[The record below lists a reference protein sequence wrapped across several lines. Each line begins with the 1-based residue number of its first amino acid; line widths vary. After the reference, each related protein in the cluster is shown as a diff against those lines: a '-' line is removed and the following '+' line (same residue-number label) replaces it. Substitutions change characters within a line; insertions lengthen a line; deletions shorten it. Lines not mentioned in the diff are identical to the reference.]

1 MKGLKGKV
9 TYIWNQIKRFF
20 KIIIIIILL
29 LLLLLIIMLVFRLWH
44 SKTIC
49 YITGQVI
56 IVCAINFYLFY
67 RKFNKNKNINLSFVR
82 ISFFASTFCGLVY
95 GFALGLFTFEYVE
108 KLYILIYLFSKKF
121 YYFAV
126 LAIYA
131 IINITLSVI
140 ISLLTLKLG
149 NFLTDDSLRADFK
162 FRKPNAE
169 KSLNRLTAFFIV
181 INTINIIITAL
192 SVSKIDIINKKI
204 NMNFSNFN
212 ILDLNSIIWLM
223 MGEVLLYLSV
233 AMLCVHSLT
242 KSHKISRNYS
252 ETIAVFFKS
261 FLVMIVTFVGLYS
274 IVRPQQTPNDNIK
287 NDEIKLYVTALATS
301 LYPILDSWKYVHD
314 EIKNGEE
321 KNRLSKMIVLMK
333 HVLRKKDDLH

>member
-9 TYIWNQIKRFF
+9 TYIWNQKKRFF
-20 KIIIIIILL
+20 KILLIILL
-29 LLLLLIIMLVFRLWH
+29 LIIIMLVYRLWH

-49 YITGQVI
+49 YITGQII
-56 IVCAINFYLFY
+56 IVCAIIFYLFY
-67 RKFNKNKNINLSFVR
+67 RKFNKKKNINLSLVR
-82 ISFFASTFCGLVY
+82 TSFFVSTLCGLAY

-108 KLYILIYLFSKKF
+108 KLYILISLFSKKF

-149 NFLTDDSLRADFK
+149 NFLTDNSLQAGFK
-162 FRKPNAE
+162 FRKSNAE

-181 INTINIIITAL
+181 INIINITITAL
-192 SVSKIDIINKKI
+192 SVSKIDIINKKY
-204 NMNFSNFN
+204 NMNFWNFN
-212 ILDLNSIIWLM
+212 ILDLNSIIWLL
-223 MGEVLLYLSV
+223 MGDVLLYLSA

-242 KSHKISRNYS
+242 KSHKISRNYL
-252 ETIAVFFKS
+252 EAIVVFSKN
-261 FLVMIVTFVGLYS
+261 FLVMIVTLVGLYY
-274 IVRPQQTPNDNIK
+274 IVGQQQTLNDNII
-287 NDEIKLYVTALATS
+287 NYEIKLYFTALASS

-314 EIKNGEE
+314 EIKSGEE
-321 KNRLSKMIVLMK
+321 KNRLNKMIVLMK
-333 HVLRKKDDLH
+333 HVLRKKV

>member
-20 KIIIIIILL
+20 KIIIIL

-67 RKFNKNKNINLSFVR
+67 RKFNKNRNIDLSFVR
-82 ISFFASTFCGLVY
+82 ISFFASTLCGLVY
-95 GFALGLFTFEYVE
+95 GFYLGLFTFEYVE
-108 KLYILIYLFSKKF
+108 KLYILNYLLPKKF

-140 ISLLTLKLG
+140 ISLLTLKLI
-149 NFLTDDSLRADFK
+149 NFFTDSSLHAGFN

-169 KSLNRLTAFFIV
+169 KSLNRFTAFFIV
-181 INTINIIITAL
+181 IDSINIIIIAH
-192 SVSKIDIINKKI
+192 SVSKIDIINKKY
-204 NMNFSNFN
+204 NTNFSNFN
-212 ILDLNSIIWLM
+212 ILDLNSTIWLI

-233 AMLCVHSLT
+233 AMLYVHSLT

-252 ETIAVFFKS
+252 EAIAVFFKN
-261 FLVMIVTFVGLYS
+261 FLVMIVTLVGLYS

-301 LYPILDSWKYVHD
+301 LYPILDSWKYIHD
-314 EIKNGEE
+314 EIKSGEE
-321 KNRLSKMIVLMK
+321 KNRLNKMIVLMK

>member
-20 KIIIIIILL
+20 KILII
-29 LLLLLIIMLVFRLWH
+29 LLLLIIMLVFRLWH

-67 RKFNKNKNINLSFVR
+67 RKFNKNKNIDLSFVR
-82 ISFFASTFCGLVY
+82 ISFFASTFFGLVY
-95 GFALGLFTFEYVE
+95 GFYLGLFTFEYVE
-108 KLYILIYLFSKKF
+108 KLYILNYLLPKKF

-140 ISLLTLKLG
+140 ISLLALKLG
-149 NFLTDDSLRADFK
+149 NFITDNSLHAGFN

-169 KSLNRLTAFFIV
+169 KSLNRFTAFFIV
-181 INTINIIITAL
+181 IDSINIIIIAL
-192 SVSKIDIINKKI
+192 SVSKIDIINKKY
-204 NMNFSNFN
+204 NTNFSNFN
-212 ILDLNSIIWLM
+212 ILDLNSTIWLI
-223 MGEVLLYLSV
+223 MGGVLLYLSV
-233 AMLCVHSLT
+233 AMLYVHSLT

-252 ETIAVFFKS
+252 EAIAVFFKN
-261 FLVMIVTFVGLYS
+261 FLVMIVTLVGLYS

-301 LYPILDSWKYVHD
+301 LYPILDSWKYIHD
-314 EIKNGEE
+314 EIKVG
-321 KNRLSKMIVLMK
+321 KRRI
-333 HVLRKKDDLH
+333 D

>member
-9 TYIWNQIKRFF
+9 TYIWNQKKRFF
-20 KIIIIIILL
+20 KILLIIILL
-29 LLLLLIIMLVFRLWH
+29 IIIMLLYRLWH

-49 YITGQVI
+49 YLTGQVI

-67 RKFNKNKNINLSFVR
+67 RKFNKKKNINLSLVR
-82 ISFFASTFCGLVY
+82 TSFFVSTLCGLAY

-121 YYFAV
+121 YYYAV

-149 NFLTDDSLRADFK
+149 NFLTDDSLGADFK

-169 KSLNRLTAFFIV
+169 KSLNRLTAFFIF
-181 INTINIIITAL
+181 INIIIIL
-192 SVSKIDIINKKI
+192 FISSKIDIINEKYKV
-204 NMNFSNFN
+204 NFTNFN
-212 ILDLNSIIWLM
+212 VEHLNSIIWLL
-223 MGEVLLYLSV
+223 MGEVLLYLSA
-233 AMLCVHSLT
+233 AMLYIYSLT
-242 KSHKISRNYS
+242 KSHKISKNYS
-252 ETIAVFFKS
+252 EAIVVFFKK
-261 FLVMIVTFVGLYS
+261 FLVMIVTLVGLYS
-274 IVRPQQTPNDNIK
+274 IVRPQQTPK
-287 NDEIKLYVTALATS
+287 NDEIKSYVTAIATS

-314 EIKNGEE
+314 EIKSGEE
-321 KNRLSKMIVLMK
+321 KNRLNKMIVLMK
-333 HVLRKKDDLH
+333 HVLHKKDDLH